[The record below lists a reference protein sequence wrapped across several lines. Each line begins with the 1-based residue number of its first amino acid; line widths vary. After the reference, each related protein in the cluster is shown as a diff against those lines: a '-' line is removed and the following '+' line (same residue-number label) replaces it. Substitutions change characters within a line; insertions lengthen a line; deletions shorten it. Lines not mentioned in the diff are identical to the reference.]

1 MRLLLRVIAVFAVLA
16 VSVARRQITKYDLK
30 WYNEFSEH
38 QEPPMDQFAS
48 AGFVE
53 DPVEVKWIERRLN
66 NFDPQDN
73 RTFMMRYME
82 NNAHLEDGGPIFIY
96 IGGEWTIRNSTL
108 NYGHISDMMR
118 EMKGIMFYTEHR
130 YYGETRPT
138 PDLRM
143 DNLRYLNVD
152 QALADLAHFIV
163 HVKST
168 TPALRNSG
176 VILIGGSY
184 SATMATWFMQKYPH
198 LANGAWSSSAPLEAK
213 VDFVE
218 YMEVVNDAMKHFGG
232 DTCARRIESA
242 FNEFEML
249 IEQGNSERLEELFK
263 LCYPLDLSKTLDRWN
278 FASSVGGMFAGLVQ
292 YHRQRYRHIQDVCKQ
307 LVNSPIE
314 NDLEAL
320 AWLWIDEDDDEE
332 NPIDVCYDHTY
343 ESQVYFYNGTS
354 WNSWATLV
362 SMRQWYYQTCAE
374 YGWYQSSGSDDIMF
388 GSNFPAD
395 LNVELCRDLYSDV

>member
-1 MRLLLRVIAVFAVLA
+1 MKLILLLLAVFAALE
-16 VSVARRQITKYDLK
+16 VSVARHQLGKYDMK
-30 WYNEFSEH
+30 WYKKYREH
-38 QEPPMDQFAS
+38 RPPPVERFAS
-48 AGFVE
+48 ADFEE
-53 DPVEVKWIERRLN
+53 DPIEEKWIEQRLN

-73 RTFMMRYME
+73 RTFMMRYYE
-82 NNAHLEDGGPIFIY
+82 NNAHLEDGGPIFIF
-96 IGGEWTIRNSTL
+96 IGGEWTIDEFTL
-108 NYGHISDMMR
+108 NYGHVPDMMR

-138 PDLRM
+138 PDLKM
-143 DNLRYLNVD
+143 DNMRFLNVD

-168 TPALRNSG
+168 TPALQNSG

-213 VDFVE
+213 LDFVE
-218 YMEVVNDAMKHFGG
+218 YFEVVDGAMRHFGG
-232 DTCARRIESA
+232 DRCAGRLESA
-242 FNEFEML
+242 YAEFERL
-249 IEQGNSERLEELFK
+249 IEQKNSERLEELFK
-263 LCYPLDLSKTLDRWN
+263 LCSPLDLSNNLDRWS
-278 FASSVGGMFAGLVQ
+278 FAGAIGGMFAGLVQ
-292 YHRQRYRHIQDVCKQ
+292 YHREWMQGIQEVCKQ
-307 LVNSPIE
+307 LVDSPIE

-320 AWLWIDEDDDEE
+320 AWLWNDEDEDEDY
-332 NPIDVCYDHTY
+332 PIDFCFDHTY
-343 ESQVYFYNGTS
+343 ETQVYFFNGTS
-354 WNSWATLV
+354 WYSLAALFEI
-362 SMRQWYYQTCAE
+362 RQWYYQTCAE